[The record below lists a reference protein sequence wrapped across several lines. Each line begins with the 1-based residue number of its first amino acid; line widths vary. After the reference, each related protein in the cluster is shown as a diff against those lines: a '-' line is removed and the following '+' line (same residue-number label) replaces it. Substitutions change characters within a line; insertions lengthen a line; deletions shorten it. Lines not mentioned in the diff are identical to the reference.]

1 MTSFLIKEMAEALHL
16 QAIDPEERFMTSGVS
31 WQQYEALLNRLGDSF
46 WYRVTYLEDELEITA
61 PSRKHELGKDN
72 IGRLLSA
79 YFEETRTRFYG
90 LGSTTF
96 RQEFKQRGAEPDAS
110 YCIGTNKEFPDLAI
124 EVVETSGGI
133 DKLEVYKG
141 LGVLEVWFWQRQQF
155 SVYRLRGEQYEAIA
169 TSELLPQLDLKLLA
183 AYVEHPEPLDAVL
196 EFREKVREQI
206 QQGCINE

>member
-1 MTSFLIKEMAEALHL
+1 MTSFLSQEIAETLHL

-31 WQQYEALLNRLGDSF
+31 WQQYETLLDQLGDRPS
-46 WYRVTYLEDELEITA
+46 YRVAYLEGELEIMA

-196 EFREKVREQI
+196 EYRERVRAQLRDH
-206 QQGCINE
+206 